1 MKALEE
7 TQTAIGCGKPQP
19 IFLYWP
25 GSRRH
30 MVTATSK
37 DDCCGDPY
45 IPGGIG
51 QSSVLLCGNCGTKFG
66 IKW

>member
-1 MKALEE
+1 
-7 TQTAIGCGKPQP
+7 
-19 IFLYWP
+19 
-25 GSRRH
+25 

-51 QSSVLLCGNCGTKFG
+51 QSSVLLYGNCGTKFG